1 MHSERPDYGG
11 QRRHHGDRESRRR
24 DDYNDRWQD
33 RGDTQCYSHHP
44 YGGSGTSRAER
55 RGQSTNYGDS
65 PPMLYQERDR
75 DRARRSPNWRCL
87 SSPDF
92 SVAEK
97 KRQRFPDDSL
107 DDTRYRLESDDKK
120 YRQSPDDL
128 SHDFRDF
135 EHQLPQEEDLKYRK
149 GTHVIRNRHS
159 LEEHSSWHQ
168 QLNDSTR
175 RRRDRHSQGMN
186 HIYLQD
192 IKLCPYDDSSKRN
205 ARSRERKSSSPKARH
220 NNQAKLSYGLTKKR
234 NARSRERKSSS
245 PKDRHHNQAKL
256 SDGLTEKYFEHMPQP
271 GDDVP
276 KEEKLTDGF
285 QRFLDVLNK
294 GVDVDMLNKIVIQGP
309 AGDPTKS
316 QSPASFQTI
325 VEHQC
330 FQDREQG
337 AKLNIKN
344 WMEDKTREKCY
355 EQQRL
360 RSCSPERSFLTH
372 DASGRNG
379 GQDHY
384 HRRSPPVVE
393 RESLTCLTEQ
403 KQMQGVLQAIGI
415 DLGFEELGQMSHRIQ
430 ERLYGKK
437 DSDWSYESKG
447 SRQKVTR
454 PAYSPRRHSRSSS
467 SSSASSRGS
476 LIPSKKNHCFRRDSY
491 HPESYSKVNQAQ
503 IPISICSVPRSKLP
517 DDPKCEIKVSNFL
530 NIPIPGSTKS
540 SILPTPAYPPPM
552 VFPPL
557 PPNFPNIGPGL
568 LMPPQPFLP
577 FPPPQLPFHSPPP
590 FPPFLCPPPLNTLPS
605 VLGQRRP
612 FLPTPMNNI
621 QLPQLNP
628 PHVPVLP
635 VTPQFKSKTLSRPRC
650 LHVIETKKLQ

>member
-24 DDYNDRWQD
+24 DDYNDRRQD
-33 RGDTQCYSHHP
+33 RGDTQCYSYHP
-44 YGGSGTSRAER
+44 YGGAGTSRAER
-55 RGQSTNYGDS
+55 SGQSTNYGDS
-65 PPMLYQERDR
+65 PPMLYTKASLDRERDR
-75 DRARRSPNWRCL
+75 HRARRSPNWRCL
-87 SSPDF
+87 SSPDL

-107 DDTRYRLESDDKK
+107 DDTRYRLESDEKK
-120 YRQSPDDL
+120 YRQSPGDP
-128 SHDFRDF
+128 SHDFRNF
-135 EHQLPQEEDLKYRK
+135 KHQLPQEEDLKYRK

-159 LEEHSSWHQ
+159 LEELPSWHQ

-175 RRRDRHSQGMN
+175 RRKDRHSQGMN
-186 HIYLQD
+186 HIYSPD
-192 IKLCPYDDSSKRN
+192 IKQCAYDDSSKRN
-205 ARSRERKSSSPKARH
+205 ARSRERKSSSPK
-220 NNQAKLSYGLTKKR
+220 
-234 NARSRERKSSS
+234 
-245 PKDRHHNQAKL
+245 DRLHNQARKL
-256 SDGLTEKYFEHMPQP
+256 SDGLTKKYFEHPTQP

-294 GVDVDMLNKIVIQGP
+294 GVDVDMLNKIVIQDPAGGP
-309 AGDPTKS
+309 AKS
-316 QSPASFQTI
+316 QSPASFQTV

-344 WMEDKTREKCY
+344 WMEDQTREKCY
-355 EQQRL
+355 RPPSLQRRL
-360 RSCSPERSFLTH
+360 RSCSPEKSSLSH

-384 HRRSPPVVE
+384 SRRSPPVVE
-393 RESLTCLTEQ
+393 RESLTCVTEH

-447 SRQKVTR
+447 SRQRVSR

-467 SSSASSRGS
+467 SSSASSRGGF
-476 LIPSKKNHCFRRDSY
+476 IPSKKNHFFHRDSY
-491 HPESYSKVNQAQ
+491 HTQSYSKVNEAQ

-530 NIPIPGSTKS
+530 NIPIPGSTKAS
-540 SILPTPAYPPPM
+540 TLPTPAYPPPM

-590 FPPFLCPPPLNTLPS
+590 FPPFLCPPPFNTLPS
-605 VLGQRRP
+605 VLGQTRP
-612 FLPTPMNNI
+612 FFPTPVNNI

-628 PHVPVLP
+628 PHVPFLP
-635 VTPQFKSKTLSRPRC
+635 VTPQLKSKTLSRPRC
-650 LHVIETKKLQ
+650 LHVIETKKLR